1 MRLLVALAVLLLTL
15 TPTLARPDGDICHWA
30 DGPKPETPNIPYDVF
45 YVSRQGMAEGCENDH
60 PLLWGCYRGD
70 RSYAQ
75 IYIFKD
81 MHPAMRHCVLF
92 HEYGHAP
99 PNNWTHD

>member
-1 MRLLVALAVLLLTL
+1 MRLALALVLVLLMV
-15 TPTLARPDGDICHWA
+15 TPTLARWDGNVCHWTA
-30 DGPKPETPNIPYDVF
+30 GSKPAPPNIPYDVF
-45 YVSRQGMAEGCENDH
+45 YVSRQGMADGCENDH

-70 RSYAQ
+70 VSYAQ
-75 IYIFKD
+75 IYIYEGL
-81 MHPAMRHCVLF
+81 HPSMRHCVLF